1 MGYLKR
7 LLTLLKPYIFLAIL
21 AFVLLL
27 AFTFA
32 DYVFPYI
39 LKLIIDFGIEEG
51 NMDYLSKLVA
61 IMFALVVARTLFG
74 YFQGFFMEMAGQK
87 IAYDL
92 RNKLYAH
99 MQYLSFG
106 FFDRIHTG
114 QIMSRMTGDIDCIR
128 EFLGFGL
135 INLLLCFINFAA
147 TVVILIAMNWKL
159 ALMVMFPTPIL
170 VYIIARFGKRIN
182 PAWKEIREQMGKLT
196 SVLQENV
203 TGIRVVK
210 AFAREPLEKSKFDKR
225 NMANYHENI
234 KRAKIEA
241 ETFPLAEL
249 LSGMNFFLLTILG
262 GYFVIRG
269 LITIGTFMAMEMYI
283 SGLIWP
289 VRFSSWL
296 INLMQRAIAS
306 APRIFEIMD
315 TSPDIYDLPGAVEM
329 PGMKGHIVIE
339 NVSYNFPDGTPGLKD
354 VNLEILPGEVV
365 AIIGGTGSGK
375 STLVGLLPRFYN
387 PTSGRILID
396 GVDIINIKLSS
407 LRSRIGMVMQDT
419 FLFSDTI
426 KENIAY
432 GKPGASMEE
441 IENAAKI
448 AQIHDFIAAL
458 PGGYETRVGERGI
471 GLSGGQKQRIA
482 IARAILTDPAILIL
496 DEATSSV
503 DTATEKEIQAAMKE
517 IMKNRTVLVIAQ
529 RLSTVKNA
537 DKILVLKDGEIV
549 ETGTHDELITREG
562 FYSKIYELQFKGQ
575 EEIMKAA
582 GEIAEGTGEREVT

>member
-1 MGYLKR
+1 
-7 LLTLLKPYIFLAIL
+7 
-21 AFVLLL
+21 
-27 AFTFA
+27 
-32 DYVFPYI
+32 
-39 LKLIIDFGIEEG
+39 
-51 NMDYLSKLVA
+51 
-61 IMFALVVARTLFG
+61 
-74 YFQGFFMEMAGQK
+74 
-87 IAYDL
+87 
-92 RNKLYAH
+92 
-99 MQYLSFG
+99 
-106 FFDRIHTG
+106 
-114 QIMSRMTGDIDCIR
+114 
-128 EFLGFGL
+128 
-135 INLLLCFINFAA
+135 
-147 TVVILIAMNWKL
+147 
-159 ALMVMFPTPIL
+159 MVMFPTPIL